1 MKFFDMPFQ
10 VLFPSKAWRFSAVL
24 LLSGIELYIRLLI
37 YQILNGIFQEDSNS
51 TFKFWI
57 CLL

>member
-37 YQILNGIFQEDSNS
+37 PNLKWYLPGR
-51 TFKFWI
+51 FKFNF
-57 CLL
+57 